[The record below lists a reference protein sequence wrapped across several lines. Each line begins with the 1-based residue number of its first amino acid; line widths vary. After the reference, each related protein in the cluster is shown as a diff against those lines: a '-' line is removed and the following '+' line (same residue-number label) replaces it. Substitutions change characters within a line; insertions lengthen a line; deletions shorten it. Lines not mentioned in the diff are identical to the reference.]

1 MACGVVDDEMID
13 RPLSTDVGASC
24 RGVPMS
30 IGIDFGDI
38 AGAPAATHRAVIPMK
53 GLPKGE
59 GRGGGSVA
67 HALGAL
73 GVRSVT
79 VLPMNLPT
87 GCPEALR
94 AVSKRSGCPEALRAV
109 SKVRSG

>member
-53 GLPKGE
+53 GLPKGGIWRHGVSFQHDNYGDAAPDVDTE
-59 GRGGGSVA
+59 HTTRRGGPGGQLS
-67 HALGAL
+67 
-73 GVRSVT
+73 
-79 VLPMNLPT
+79 
-87 GCPEALR
+87 
-94 AVSKRSGCPEALRAV
+94 AVV
-109 SKVRSG
+109 